1 MKKGAAQAT
10 TTHQQHF
17 QGREEPQPVADGLPF

>member
-10 TTHQQHF
+10 STHQQHF
-17 QGREEPQPVADGLPF
+17 QGREEPVGEDGLPF